1 MTAEEPK
8 KKETTTWLNENQRY
22 LIEHLWNNEQLS
34 QTDIGR
40 QLGYDP
46 SVISRIRPWQCARL
60 F

>member
-1 MTAEEPK
+1 MTEEQPK
-8 KKETTTWLNENQRY
+8 ERKRQPRLNENQRY

-46 SVISRIRPWQCARL
+46 SVLRFNQS
-60 F
+60 